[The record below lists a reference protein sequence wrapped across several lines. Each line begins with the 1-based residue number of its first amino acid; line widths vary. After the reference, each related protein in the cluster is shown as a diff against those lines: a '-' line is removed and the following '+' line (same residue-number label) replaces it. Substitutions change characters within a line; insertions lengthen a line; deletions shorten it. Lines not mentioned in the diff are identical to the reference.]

1 MTCTKKKPTQ
11 REQILL
17 NEVKTWPA
25 HMRALFRKSIGK
37 GNTIAMA
44 HMLASRENGFIRN
57 SDTIFNASQHDLM
70 TRGMSEEV
78 REGIVDVAEKA
89 GIRTHGKTYFSQL
102 GTYNDPAA
110 WVSGVDDAITNLKRK
125 GRDADGLIRVRGR
138 REQKPVEAPR
148 LAPDIVNRFV
158 AKHLR
163 ENPRDRERLKRG
175 KLKRKDLEI
184 RMIEKHGR
192 KVD

>member
-1 MTCTKKKPTQ
+1 MTSTTKEPTA
-11 REQILL
+11 RERILL
-17 NEVKTWPA
+17 GEVKTWPKA
-25 HMRALFRKSIGK
+25 RQALFRKSIRQ

-44 HMLASRENGFIRN
+44 HMLASRETGFVRN
-57 SDTIFNASQHDLM
+57 SDSIFNASQHDLM
-70 TRGMSEEV
+70 TRGTPEYL
-78 REGIVDVAEKA
+78 RENMVQLAEKA
-89 GIRTHGKTYFSQL
+89 GIRTHGKTYFGQL
-102 GTYNDPAA
+102 GTYDDPAA
-110 WVSGVDDAITNLKRK
+110 WVSGVDDAIAGLKRK